1 MKRRTFND
9 LLEKS
14 ISKTINYLAT
24 SIWIHSM
31 CIIIAFISTNDQNI
45 LSILQWLTQIV
56 TKLNIGRNRLTKTK
70 NLMLATL

>member
-9 LLEKS
+9 LLEKN
-14 ISKTINYLAT
+14 ISKTINCLAT

-45 LSILQWLTQIV
+45 PSTLQWLTQTGTRLNTDQSRLMK
-56 TKLNIGRNRLTKTK
+56 TKLIH
-70 NLMLATL
+70 